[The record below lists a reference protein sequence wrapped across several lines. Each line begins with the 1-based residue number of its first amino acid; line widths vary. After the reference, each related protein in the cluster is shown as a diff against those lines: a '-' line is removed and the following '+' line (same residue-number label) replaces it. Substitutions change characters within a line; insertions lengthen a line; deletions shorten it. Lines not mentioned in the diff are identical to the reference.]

1 MEKRIA
7 LTIDGRPVSV
17 PAGMNIVDAA
27 KTVGINIPV
36 FCHHP
41 KLKPVGMCRMCLVDV
56 GRPQVDRATGAPVL
70 NEDGTPKIV
79 FGPKLET
86 ACTTPVSEGMVVWG
100 ATEKVMAARKEI
112 VEFLLTSHPLD
123 CPVCDKGGECPLQ
136 NQTMEFGSSDSRFL
150 LDEKSRAKKH
160 FSLGELI
167 TLDRE
172 RCIQCG
178 RCVRFA
184 EQIAGDPVIGFYNRG
199 RKLEIATYSEPGFDS
214 VFSGNTTDICP
225 VGALT
230 TNDFRFGARSWE
242 LKHKPSICTRCSVGC
257 NVTYDVRREARSGGK
272 MVIKRVMPRQ
282 NEEVNEIWIC
292 DKGRFVHASNESAE
306 RLTRPMIRK
315 HDELVPASWE
325 EALQFATD
333 KLKAAGKN
341 VLTLVSG
348 HLSLEDQ
355 FAAKKLMQHMG
366 GKTALYSTMGG
377 GEWVTRVG
385 MTPGSDLAKLE
396 KGSAI
401 LVFGSDLHE
410 EAPIWWLRVKQAAE
424 RGAVLIVAGARQTRL
439 DQYATHRA
447 TYPYGDEEKAI
458 RELFEGSSEI
468 TKEIAQAQ
476 NLVVFMGGD
485 GMGLAQTTALAGLI
499 AEGLVK
505 TGHFGKPNNGLIPVW
520 PGAND
525 QGAFELGLLPDL
537 ALTETISAVM
547 GLYIAGA
554 DPAADDPALKVA
566 IEKAGF
572 VMVQDLFLTETAKL
586 ADVVFP
592 AQAVVEH
599 DGSLVSGE
607 RRAQKFAAAVP
618 APAETRSDREV
629 VSALLEKLGAASLP
643 LGAKEL
649 FDLITKEEP
658 GFSSLTFEAL
668 GETRDQWPQVGRN
681 EVYYG
686 GTGYDNQFGLGVILP
701 SVTGESGMP
710 RKVRMPESIKP
721 PRNQWLAFPV
731 TRLYDRSRQVM
742 SSLLKDRS
750 AKGLSL
756 HPEDAA
762 TLQIT
767 EGSNVKL
774 KMNDQ
779 VFALAVHLS
788 SDQPKGRL
796 LVTRNGEVP
805 ITKPEAVEII
815 ADHSDSP
822 ASGRGEL

>member
-1 MEKRIA
+1 MEKRIT
-7 LTIDGRPVSV
+7 LTIDGRTISV

-56 GRPQVDRATGAPVL
+56 GRPQMDRATGAPVL
-70 NEDGTPKIV
+70 NEDGTPKIA

-100 ATEKVMAARKEI
+100 ATEKVMAARKEV

-150 LDEKSRAKKH
+150 LDEKSHAKKH

-172 RCIQCG
+172 RCIQCA

-184 EQIAGDPVIGFYNRG
+184 EQIADDPVIGFYNRG

-242 LKHKPSICTRCSVGC
+242 LKHKPSICTRCAVGC
-257 NVTYDVRREARSGGK
+257 NITYDVRREARSGGR

-292 DKGRFVHASNESAE
+292 DKGRFVHAGNESAE
-306 RLTRPMIRK
+306 RLTRPLIRR

-325 EALQFATD
+325 EALQFASD
-333 KLKAAGKN
+333 KLKAAGRN
-341 VLTLVSG
+341 VLALVSG

-355 FAAKKLMQHMG
+355 FAAKKLMRQMD
-366 GKTALYSTMGG
+366 GKAVLYTAMGG

-396 KGSAI
+396 KGSVI
-401 LVFGSDLHE
+401 LVFASDLHE

-424 RGAVLIVAGARQTRL
+424 RGANLVVANARPTRL
-439 DQYATHRA
+439 DKFAAHSVAYL
-447 TYPYGDEEKAI
+447 YGDEEKAL
-458 RELFEGSSEI
+458 RELFEGTSEVTKTI
-468 TKEIAQAQ
+468 TQTQ

-520 PGAND
+520 PKTND

-537 ALTETISAVM
+537 ALIESISAVM

-586 ADVVFP
+586 ADVVLP

-599 DGSLVSGE
+599 DGTLVSGE
-607 RRAQKFAAAVP
+607 RRVQKFAAAVP
-618 APAETRSDREV
+618 SPAETKSDREV
-629 VSALLEKLGAASLP
+629 VSALLENMGGMALPSGAQDLF
-643 LGAKEL
+643 EL
-649 FDLITKEEP
+649 MAKEEP
-658 GFSSLTFEAL
+658 GLSSLNFAAL
-668 GETRDQWPQVGRN
+668 GEIREQWPLVDRN

-686 GTGYDNQFGLGVILP
+686 GTGYDNQFGLGVTLP
-701 SVTGESGMP
+701 LVTGETGLP
-710 RKVRMPESIKP
+710 RKTRMPELIKP
-721 PRNQWLAFPV
+721 PRNQWMAFPV
-731 TRLYDRSRQVM
+731 TRLYDQSQPVR
-742 SSLLKDRS
+742 SSLLKDRIS
-750 AKGLSL
+750 KSLSI

-762 TLQIT
+762 TLKIA
-767 EGSNVKL
+767 EGASVKIKL
-774 KMNDQ
+774 NEQ
-779 VFALAVHLS
+779 GFTLAAHLS
-788 SDQPKGRL
+788 PDQPKGRL

-805 ITKPEAVEII
+805 ITKPEAVELI
-815 ADHSDSP
+815 ADQSESP
-822 ASGRGEL
+822 ANERGEL